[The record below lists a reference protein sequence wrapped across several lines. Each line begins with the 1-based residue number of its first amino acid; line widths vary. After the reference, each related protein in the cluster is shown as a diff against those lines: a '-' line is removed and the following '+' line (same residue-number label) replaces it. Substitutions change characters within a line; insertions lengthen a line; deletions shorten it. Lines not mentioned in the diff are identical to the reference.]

1 MMAKTTAK
9 ATPRTTANTLQ
20 KSLMTRKRLITIIL
34 LSAGVLAF
42 SLFSNY
48 GLLTRLTLISET
60 QQLEGH
66 LGQLR
71 ATSDSLRRQIR
82 TLETDS
88 TEIERLARER
98 YGYIR
103 PNEEVFIINRDSATP

>member
-1 MMAKTTAK
+1 MAKTTSK
-9 ATPRTTANTLQ
+9 ANTLQ
-20 KSLMTRKRLITIIL
+20 KSLMTRKRLITIVL

-42 SLFSNY
+42 ALFSNY
-48 GLLTRLTLISET
+48 GLMTRLTLMSET
-60 QQLEGH
+60 QELEGH
-66 LGQLR
+66 LGLLR
-71 ATSDSLRRQIR
+71 STSDSLRRQIR
-82 TLETDS
+82 ILETDS

>member
-1 MMAKTTAK
+1 MAKTTSK
-9 ATPRTTANTLQ
+9 ANTLQ
-20 KSLMTRKRLITIIL
+20 KSLMTRKRLITIVL

-42 SLFSNY
+42 ALFSNY
-48 GLLTRLTLISET
+48 GLLTRLTLMAET
-60 QQLEGH
+60 QELEGH
-66 LGQLR
+66 LGVLR
-71 ATSDSLRRQIR
+71 TTSDSLRRQIR
-82 TLETDS
+82 ILETDS

>member
-1 MMAKTTAK
+1 MAKTTSK
-9 ATPRTTANTLQ
+9 ANTLQ
-20 KSLMTRKRLITIIL
+20 KSLMTRKRLITIVL

-42 SLFSNY
+42 ALFSNY
-48 GLLTRLTLISET
+48 GLLTRLTLMSET
-60 QQLEGH
+60 QELEGH
-66 LGQLR
+66 LGVLR
-71 ATSDSLRRQIR
+71 TTSDSLRRQIR
-82 TLETDS
+82 ILETDS

>member
-1 MMAKTTAK
+1 MAKTTSK
-9 ATPRTTANTLQ
+9 ANTLQ
-20 KSLMTRKRLITIIL
+20 KSLMTRKRLITIVL

-48 GLLTRLTLISET
+48 GLMTRLTLMSET
-60 QQLEGH
+60 QELEGH
-66 LGQLR
+66 LGLLR

-82 TLETDS
+82 ILETDS